1 MWQGGSTYDGW
12 AAGDPA
18 GRRRG
23 RPDRDTNL
31 HIVSISSGAQMAF
44 ESNIATMIGNL
55 TDDPELRFTPSGAA
69 VANFT
74 VASNRRYTDRSGNQQ
89 EETTFMRVNC
99 WRDMAENVAE
109 SLHKGDRT
117 IVIGRIRVR
126 SYEDQS
132 GQTKWI
138 TEIEADE
145 VAPSLR
151 WARASV
157 NKSTGSSGAAVVAGP
172 ASATPAPPA
181 PATKTSRS
189 RPLVAAS

>member
-1 MWQGGSTYDGW
+1 
-12 AAGDPA
+12 
-18 GRRRG
+18 
-23 RPDRDTNL
+23 
-31 HIVSISSGAQMAF
+31 MAF

-109 SLHKGDRT
+109 SLHKGDRI

-157 NKSTGSSGAAVVAGP
+157 NKSSGSGGGGGGGGSSY
-172 ASATPAPPA
+172 ASSGPPA
-181 PATKTSRS
+181 PSDDDV
-189 RPLVAAS
+189 PF

>member
-1 MWQGGSTYDGW
+1 
-12 AAGDPA
+12 
-18 GRRRG
+18 
-23 RPDRDTNL
+23 
-31 HIVSISSGAQMAF
+31 MAF

-74 VASNRRYTDRSGNQQ
+74 VASNRRYKDRSGNDQ

-109 SLHKGDRT
+109 SLHKGDRI

-157 NKSTGSSGAAVVAGP
+157 NKATSSSGGGGGGSSFGN
-172 ASATPAPPA
+172 SAPPA
-181 PATKTSRS
+181 PSDEDV
-189 RPLVAAS
+189 PF